1 MRLIR
6 ANWDAPAQVHALT
19 TTRLGG
25 QSVAPYNGLNL
36 GDHVDDLPEAV
47 SANRQLL
54 MQATGLERPPQWLQQ
69 IHGTDVVE
77 AKDDALVR
85 TADACFTAR
94 PGQGCIVMTA
104 DCLPV
109 LFTNAQG
116 TQVAATHAGW
126 RGLAAGV
133 LENTLKTFNPNDEIL
148 VWLGPAIGPLAFE
161 VGGEVKQVF
170 VEEHAEAQSAFRASP
185 THPQDRFLA
194 DIYHL
199 ARIRLAAAGV
209 ARVSGGDYCTFS
221 DAENFFSYR
230 RDVVTGRMASLIW
243 IED

>member
-25 QSVAPYNGLNL
+25 KSVAPYNGLNL

-54 MQATGLERPPQWLQQ
+54 MQATGLERSPQWLQQ
-69 IHGTDVVE
+69 VHGTDVVE
-77 AKDDALVR
+77 AKDDAQVR

-116 TQVAATHAGW
+116 TQVAAAHAGW

-148 VWLGPAIGPLAFE
+148 AWLGPAIGPLAFE

-230 RDVVTGRMASLIW
+230 RDGITGRMASLIW

>member
-54 MQATGLERPPQWLQQ
+54 MQATGLERSPQWLQQ
-69 IHGTDVVE
+69 VHGTDVVE
-77 AKDDALVR
+77 AKDDAQVR
-85 TADACFTAR
+85 TADSCFTAR

-116 TQVAATHAGW
+116 TQVAAAHAGW

-148 VWLGPAIGPLAFE
+148 AWLGPAIGPLAFE

-221 DAENFFSYR
+221 DTENFFSYR
-230 RDVVTGRMASLIW
+230 RDGITGRMASLIW

>member
-1 MRLIR
+1 
-6 ANWDAPAQVHALT
+6 
-19 TTRLGG
+19 
-25 QSVAPYNGLNL
+25 
-36 GDHVDDLPEAV
+36 
-47 SANRQLL
+47 
-54 MQATGLERPPQWLQQ
+54 
-69 IHGTDVVE
+69 
-77 AKDDALVR
+77 
-85 TADACFTAR
+85 
-94 PGQGCIVMTA
+94 MTA

-116 TQVAATHAGW
+116 TQVAAAHAGW

-148 VWLGPAIGPLAFE
+148 AWLGPAIGPLAFE

-221 DAENFFSYR
+221 DTENFFSYR
-230 RDVVTGRMASLIW
+230 RDGITGRMASLIW

>member
-25 QSVAPYNGLNL
+25 QSEAPYNGLNL
-36 GDHVDDLPEAV
+36 GDHVDDLPYAV

-54 MQATGLERPPQWLQQ
+54 MQATGLERSPQWLQQ
-69 IHGTDVVE
+69 VHGTDVVE
-77 AKDDALVR
+77 AKDDAQVR
-85 TADACFTAR
+85 TADACFSAR

-116 TQVAATHAGW
+116 TQVAAAHAGW

-148 VWLGPAIGPLAFE
+148 AWLGPAIGPLAFE

-221 DAENFFSYR
+221 DTENFFSYR
-230 RDVVTGRMASLIW
+230 RDGITGRMASLIW

>member
-25 QSVAPYNGLNL
+25 QSEAPYNGLNL
-36 GDHVDDLPEAV
+36 GDHVNDLPDAV

-54 MQATGLERPPQWLQQ
+54 MQATGLECSPQWLQQ

-77 AKDDALVR
+77 AKDDAQVR
-85 TADACFTAR
+85 TADACFSAR

-116 TQVAATHAGW
+116 TQVAAAHAGW

-148 VWLGPAIGPLAFE
+148 AWLGPAIGPLAFE

-221 DAENFFSYR
+221 DTENFFSYR
-230 RDVVTGRMASLIW
+230 RDGITGRMASLIW